1 MFKIGYR
8 TVKTAIG
15 ASISIFLAQ
24 LFQLENFASAGI
36 LTILC
41 VQVTKKKSIRSS
53 WERFLACLLAIVFS
67 FIFFE
72 TIGYNA
78 LSIGV
83 LLLFFIPTLVMLD
96 AKEGIVT
103 SAVILLH
110 IFSAGTI
117 TIDLILNE
125 LIVISI
131 GIGVALLV
139 NLYMPSVEKELKKY
153 QVQIEE
159 KFAVIFHEMIQYL
172 RLQDYSWD
180 GKELTETEELLKSAK
195 SLAYRDVENHF
206 LRNENQFYNYFKMRE
221 KQFESISRMLPILTL
236 ITHSVEQGK
245 VIADFIEELSEAIH
259 PGNTASIFLKKI
271 EEMKSLFIQ
280 MELPETREEFEA
292 RAALLVLLKELEQ
305 YLLIKLEW
313 GLGE

>member
-15 ASISIFLAQ
+15 ASISIFIAQ
-24 LFQLENFASAGI
+24 LLQLENFASAGI

-41 VQVTKKKSIRSS
+41 VQVTKKKSLRSS
-53 WERFLACLLAIVFS
+53 WDRFLACVLAIAFS

-83 LLLFFIPTLVMLD
+83 LLLLFIPTLVMLK

-103 SAVILLH
+103 SAVILFH
-110 IFSAGTI
+110 FFSAGTI

-139 NLYMPSVEKELKKY
+139 NLYMPSVEQELKRY
-153 QVQIEE
+153 QVNIEE
-159 KFAVIFHEMIQYL
+159 KFAIIFHEMIQYL

-180 GKELTETEELLKSAK
+180 GKEITETEELLLRAK

-206 LRNENQFYNYFKMRE
+206 LRNENIYYNYFRMRE
-221 KQFESISRMLPILTL
+221 KQFESISRMLPVLTL

-245 VIADFIEELSEAIH
+245 MIADFIEEVSDAIH
-259 PGNTASIFLKKI
+259 PGNTAVKFLKKL
-271 EEMKSLFIQ
+271 EEMKNEFIQ
-280 MELPETREEFEA
+280 MELPETRGEFEA

-313 GLGE
+313 GNE

>member
-8 TVKTAIG
+8 TIKTAIG
-15 ASISIFLAQ
+15 ASIAIFIAQ
-24 LFQLENFASAGI
+24 LLQLENFASAGI

-41 VQVTKKKSIRSS
+41 VQVTKKKSLRSS
-53 WERFLACLLAIVFS
+53 WDRFLACILAIVFS

-78 LSIGV
+78 LSVGV
-83 LLLFFIPTLVMLD
+83 LLLFFIPTLVMLN

-103 SAVILLH
+103 SAVVLFH
-110 IFSAGTI
+110 FFSARSI

-125 LIVISI
+125 LVVISI

-139 NLYMPSVEKELKKY
+139 NLYMPSVEKELQRY
-153 QVQIEE
+153 QARIEE
-159 KFAVIFHEMIQYL
+159 KFAVIFQEMIQYL

-180 GKELTETEELLKSAK
+180 GKELTETEELLASAK
-195 SLAYRDVENHF
+195 SLAFRDVENHF
-206 LRNENQFYNYFKMRE
+206 LRNENQYYNYFKMRE
-221 KQFESISRMLPILTL
+221 KQFESISRMLPILTI

-245 VIADFIEELSEAIH
+245 MIADFIEEVSDSIH
-259 PGNTASIFLKKI
+259 PGNTVVKFLGKL
-271 EEMKSLFIQ
+271 EEMKKEFIL

-292 RAALLVLLKELEQ
+292 RAALLVLLKEFEQ

-313 GLGE
+313 GK